1 MTQKLAETRQQLFQS
16 DKMAS
21 LERLAAGVAHEIN
34 NPLTGILT
42 YASFLLKRTKDQPD
56 LHSDLEVMVRETVRS
71 REIVKGLL
79 DFARQSI
86 PKKIPTGIHEVIDR
100 ALKVLMNQFSL
111 NNIKIE
117 KNYASQLPAIYID
130 PNQMQQVF
138 SNPLVNAQQA
148 IGTGSGK
155 ITIQTD
161 RVRLSPYGKVQIK
174 QALCPKGHDL
184 MDAET
189 HIDGL
194 PSIKLKIK
202 INGKESFIY
211 LDPIYGRNYFKS
223 DIPIKV
229 ILLLRYIVP
238 NAIFHL
244 LTKRK
249 NALNAIYRSIQLK
262 SRERDNCRVV
272 LLMIVNGSIGITW
285 KNKALAITS
294 KLKFL
299 IQDVVFRRKLLIKF
313 LIHFLPLKVNKEQDW
328 AWL

>member
-1 MTQKLAETRQQLFQS
+1 M
-16 DKMAS
+16 
-21 LERLAAGVAHEIN
+21 I
-34 NPLTGILT
+34 
-42 YASFLLKRTKDQPD
+42 
-56 LHSDLEVMVRETVRS
+56 VRETVRS

-86 PKKIPTGIHEVIDR
+86 PKKIPTEIHEVIDR

-138 SNPLVNAQQA
+138 SNLLINAQQA

-189 HIDGL
+189 RIDGL

-202 INGKESFIY
+202 INGDESFIY
-211 LDPIYGRNYFKS
+211 LDPIYGRNYYKS
-223 DIPIKV
+223 GIQIKSNTSIEINCPKCDISLVDKEKKCPECDMPLYSIEIPGKGQLQGCFTNDCQWQYWDYMEKQGPRDYVKIKISDTGCGIPPEIFDKIFDPFFTTKGQQGTGLGLAV
-229 ILLLRYIVP
+229 IWGILENHDGMISADSEP
-238 NAIFHL
+238 GKGTTFTIHL
-244 LTKRK
+244 PV
-249 NALNAIYRSIQLK
+249 
-262 SRERDNCRVV
+262 ER
-272 LLMIVNGSIGITW
+272 G
-285 KNKALAITS
+285 
-294 KLKFL
+294 
-299 IQDVVFRRKLLIKF
+299 
-313 LIHFLPLKVNKEQDW
+313 
-328 AWL
+328 

>member
-86 PKKIPTGIHEVIDR
+86 PKKIPTEIHEVIDR

-194 PSIKLKIK
+194 PSIKLKIM
-202 INGKESFIY
+202 GKESFIY

-229 ILLLRYIVP
+229 ILLLRYTVP

-262 SRERDNCRVV
+262 SRERDNYRII